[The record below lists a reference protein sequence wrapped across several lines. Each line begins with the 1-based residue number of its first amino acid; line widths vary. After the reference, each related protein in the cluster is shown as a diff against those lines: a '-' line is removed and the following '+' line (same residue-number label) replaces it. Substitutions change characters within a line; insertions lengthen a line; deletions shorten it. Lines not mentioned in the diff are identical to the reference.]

1 MVAIRVGV
9 DERPNRRS
17 AHERLQGI
25 EHSAREVQ
33 VEEGVDEEGSSI
45 GDDQAGIAPTPTP
58 IRLDVGETT
67 LSHVLNHGTVVGRS
81 SICHVRIVEVR
92 VVEPPLGVT
101 VDTRHT
107 QNVSHPVHRVPA
119 VLDSVHLFVN
129 TRGVLR
135 NDSTPARSNPARAGR
150 PASGAVAGQK
160 TFDDIGTPLADV
172 TFCVIDFE
180 TTGGSSDF
188 DRITE
193 IGAAKYRSG
202 ECLGTFQTLINP
214 ECPIPPFITVL
225 TGITE
230 AMLLPAPRIESILP
244 TFLEFIGDAVI
255 VAHNARF
262 DMGFLN
268 ASLIRDGRE
277 AMTNKVVDTVHLA
290 RRLVR
295 DEVPDCKLGTLASR
309 LRLAHQPSHRALDD
323 VLATGDL
330 LHLLIERA
338 AGFGVLGLDDLISL
352 PRLETHPLAAKLG
365 LTEDLPRSPGVYM
378 FIDGR
383 DRVLYVGKATNLRQ
397 RVRSYFSTS
406 ESRRKVGSMLR
417 QVQSIAHIAT
427 PDPLTASVYESRL
440 IQRLLPQYNRV
451 GTTVD
456 KYCYVR
462 LTLDEEWPRLIVTK
476 SPSTSRHGLY
486 IGPLTSRT
494 AARQVI
500 EAIESVVP
508 LRRCTARLGRS
519 YVPPQDAPVCSA
531 AQLGVARCPC
541 SGTADRDEYQGI
553 VRFVVDALTSSPSLL
568 FERLHERMSALS
580 SAQRYEEA
588 ASMRD
593 RIQSLETALSRQR
606 KIEEFRRAERIE
618 LRIGEVEFEVEHGC
632 LVATRSAGQL
642 LFPLVVAASGKAPV
656 RLDIDVV
663 LNASSPIVE
672 PSMPL
677 PGSALDEML
686 NIWRYFEDHADSARL
701 VSCSGN
707 WSTPLALVPTI
718 GDVKFQRA
726 A

>member
-1 MVAIRVGV
+1 M
-9 DERPNRRS
+9 RPVRPIGPDGLPHSNRR
-17 AHERLQGI
+17 
-25 EHSAREVQ
+25 
-33 VEEGVDEEGSSI
+33 
-45 GDDQAGIAPTPTP
+45 TPT
-58 IRLDVGETT
+58 GETAP
-67 LSHVLNHGTVVGRS
+67 HPVGTVRS
-81 SICHVRIVEVR
+81 
-92 VVEPPLGVT
+92 
-101 VDTRHT
+101 
-107 QNVSHPVHRVPA
+107 

-129 TRGVLR
+129 TREVPLDRLAPG
-135 NDSTPARSNPARAGR
+135 PSNRTKPE
-150 PASGAVAGQK
+150 QK
-160 TFDDIGTPLADV
+160 SFDDMGTPLNEV

-180 TTGGSSDF
+180 TTGSSSDF

-202 ECLGTFQTLINP
+202 ECLGTFQTLVNP

-230 AMLLPAPRIESILP
+230 AMLLPAPRIESVLP
-244 TFLEFIGDAVI
+244 TLLNFIGDAVI

-268 ASLIRDGRE
+268 ASLVRDGRE
-277 AMTNKVVDTVHLA
+277 PLSNKVVDTVHLA

-330 LHLLIERA
+330 LHFLIERA

-352 PRLETHPLAAKLG
+352 PRLETHPLSAKLR

-378 FIDGR
+378 FVDAT
-383 DRVLYVGKATNLRQ
+383 DKVLYVGKASNLRQ

-417 QVQSIAHIAT
+417 QVHTIAHIAT

-440 IQRLLPQYNRV
+440 IQRLLPQYNRT
-451 GTTVD
+451 GTTFD

-462 LTLDEEWPRLIVTK
+462 LTLDEEWPRLVIAK
-476 SPSTSRHGLY
+476 NPAAGRAGLH

-494 AARQVI
+494 VARQVI

-519 YVPPQDAPVCSA
+519 YVAPQDAPVCSA

-541 SGTADRDEYQGI
+541 SGTADREEYQGI
-553 VRFVVDALTSSPSLL
+553 VRFVVQALTESPVQL
-568 FERLHERMSALS
+568 FDRLYERMTVLS
-580 SAQRYEEA
+580 SSQRYEEA
-588 ASMRD
+588 ALMRD

-606 KIEEFRRAERIE
+606 KIGELRNAECIE
-618 LRIGEVEFEVEHGC
+618 LRIGDVEFDIDRGS
-632 LVATRSAGQL
+632 LVATRLCGQL
-642 LFPLVVAASGKAPV
+642 LFPAVVSASGRTAGIP
-656 RLDIDVV
+656 RISDLLEAHQPTLDT
-663 LNASSPIVE
+663 SQPIGR
-672 PSMPL
+672 M
-677 PGSALDEML
+677 ALDEL
-686 NIWRYFEDHADSARL
+686 LHISRYLEDNLPSATLLR
-701 VSCSGN
+701 CSGT
-707 WSTPLALVPTI
+707 WSSPLESVPRLTD
-718 GDVKFQRA
+718 GRFQRA